1 MDKELKFNI
10 VTANEIW
17 QTGKI
22 SFRFIFD
29 SKMNYD
35 DHAKVKNWG
44 VILKELSGYDR
55 LVNVFG
61 SNSEGVIFGWGNKS
75 MDEEWL
81 TVLLEKLPCCSLL
94 MEKEDAELFK
104 KYCDILGYGYTYTH
118 FDGYLKTA

>member
-29 SKMNYD
+29 SKMDYN
-35 DHAKVKNWG
+35 DHVKVVNWG

-55 LVNVFG
+55 LVNVF
-61 SNSEGVIFGWGNKS
+61 NSDDLIFGWGNKGI
-75 MDEEWL
+75 DEEWL

-104 KYCDILGYGYTYTH
+104 KHCDILGYRYTFTH

>member
-29 SKMNYD
+29 SKMDYN
-35 DHAKVKNWG
+35 DHVKVVNWG

-55 LVNVFG
+55 LVNVF
-61 SNSEGVIFGWGNKS
+61 NSDDLIFGWGNKGN
-75 MDEEWL
+75 EEWL